1 MQANPALEVTLP
13 GRARP
18 ARRGPEWLRRVL
30 RARLAWPS
38 ILVLLL
44 VVVCALLANVLAPYD
59 PYYQDYASVLD
70 GPSRAHPMG
79 TDDIGRDVLSRII
92 HGSRVS
98 ASVGLVAVALAV
110 LAGVPLGLIAA
121 NRGGWLDDAIMRVMD
136 AISSFPALVLALGIT
151 AALKPGLLNVMVAIG
166 VVYTPLFAR
175 LARGEALS
183 VREREFISA
192 ARALGASPTRI
203 IAHHIWPN
211 VTAPIIVLASLRV
224 ASAIVTEAGLSFLGA
239 GVPPPTPSWGS
250 MLRASY
256 QYTETNPW
264 LAIFPGA
271 AIFLT
276 VLATN
281 IFGDAL
287 RSALDP
293 RMRGRE

>member
-1 MQANPALEVTLP
+1 MQAATATRLAVPETVV
-13 GRARP
+13 RR
-18 ARRGPEWLRRVL
+18 RRGPEWARRVL
-30 RARLAWPS
+30 RSRLAAPA
-38 ILVLLL
+38 IIVLLA
-44 VVVCALLANVLAPYD
+44 VVLCAVAANVVAPYD
-59 PYYQDYASVLD
+59 PFFQDYASVLEP
-70 GPSRAHPMG
+70 PSPAHLMG
-79 TDDIGRDVLSRII
+79 TDDIGRDVLSRVIY
-92 HGSRVS
+92 GSRISV
-98 ASVGLVAVALAV
+98 SVGLVAVALAI
-110 LAGVPLGLIAA
+110 LIGVPLGLLAA
-121 NRGGWLDDAIMRVMD
+121 YTRGWPDDVLMRVMD

-166 VVYTPLFAR
+166 VVYTPMFAR

-183 VREREFISA
+183 LREREFISA
-192 ARALGASPTRI
+192 ARVVGAGPLRI
-203 IAHHIWPN
+203 IRLQIWPN
-211 VTAPIIVLASLRV
+211 ATAPIIVLASLRV

-239 GVPPPTPSWGS
+239 GVPPPAPSWGA

-256 QYTETNPW
+256 QYTETAPW

-281 IFGDAL
+281 ILGDAL